1 MAHTDACFSP
11 CSLHFL
17 GGSVSTFLT
26 VATTVWGLVM
36 ALAPVLQIRLI
47 LQTRDSSQVS
57 LSWMFILLIGY
68 ILWFAYGIAFDTT
81 PLIIANS
88 VSAIVGLTLIVLVFK
103 YRTPELAKVAQKDDG
118 MSASTSAPAS
128 TTPNI
133 LA

>member
-1 MAHTDACFSP
+1 M
-11 CSLHFL
+11 
-17 GGSVSTFLT
+17 STFLT

-68 ILWFAYGIAFDTT
+68 ILWFAYGIVFDTT

-88 VSAIVGLTLIVLVFK
+88 VSAIVGLTLVVLVFK
-103 YRTPELAKVAQKDDG
+103 YRTPELAKVAQEDDG

-128 TTPNI
+128 TAPGI